1 MANVPSI
8 RDMFPD
14 FRDVFSPT
22 FNDFLGSSAAP
33 KVDLKESDKEY
44 ELTADMPGCDK
55 EDTVVEYAND
65 TLTIS
70 AKHETHSEEKEDDKN
85 YLRKERSMISY
96 NRSFYLPNV
105 DEDKITGEFKK
116 GVLHLTLPKSENHKK
131 DSKRIELK

>member
-14 FRDVFSPT
+14 FSDVFSPT
-22 FNDFLGSSAAP
+22 FNDFLGVSTSP
-33 KVDLKESDKEY
+33 KVDLKELENEY

-55 EDTVVEYAND
+55 EDTVVEYADN

-70 AKHETHSEEKEDDKN
+70 AKHETHTEEKDEDKN
-85 YLRKERSMISY
+85 YLRKERSLVSY

-105 DEDKITGEFKK
+105 DEEKITGEFKN
-116 GVLHLTLPKSENHKK
+116 GVLKLTLPKSENHKK
-131 DSKRIELK
+131 ETKRIELN